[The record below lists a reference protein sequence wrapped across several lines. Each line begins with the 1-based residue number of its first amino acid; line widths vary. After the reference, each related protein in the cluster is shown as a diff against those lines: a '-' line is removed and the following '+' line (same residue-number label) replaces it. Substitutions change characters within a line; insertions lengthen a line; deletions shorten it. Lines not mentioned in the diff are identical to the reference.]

1 MTIQQIKYVITIY
14 ETGQFSKSGEKLY
27 VTQPSLSKAVR
38 DLEDELGITIF
49 ERMIKGII
57 VTDEGEEFI
66 TYAREVYRQ
75 YELLYD
81 KFKDPFSIKHRFGVS
96 CQHYSFASKAFAE
109 TVGMLESSAEHSDSK
124 FDFAFR
130 ETRTS
135 EVIHDISTLR
145 SEVGILFTADFNAKF
160 IEKLLADNEL
170 VFTEL
175 LKCPVNVFLCRSS
188 PLADKAVIRSEDL
201 SGYPCVIYEQGSC
214 EPYYL
219 SEELVPVNDYDRVIK
234 VTDKLTML
242 NLIADMNGFTFSTR
256 INYNTLNGRDYVCV
270 PFVLSDGSQP
280 EIRIGSIVR
289 KDHILSEIGD
299 RYSTCPAKR
308 RKPLEFAVTRSRFT
322 VTLQGSYR
330 HPIFFRHTPRSAR

>member
-14 ETGQFSKSGEKLY
+14 ETGQFSKAGEKLY

-49 ERMIKGII
+49 ERMNKGII
-57 VTDEGEEFI
+57 VTDAGEEFI

-81 KFKDPFSIKHRFGVS
+81 KFKDPFSIKRRFGVS
-96 CQHYSFASKAFAE
+96 CQHYSFASKAFTE
-109 TVGMLESSAEHSDSK
+109 TVKMIDSDRASSIK
-124 FDFAFR
+124 FDLAFR

-135 EVIHDISTLR
+135 EVVHDVSTLR
-145 SEVGILFTADFNAKF
+145 SEVGIIFTADFNARY

-170 VFTEL
+170 VFNEL
-175 LKCPVNVFLCRSS
+175 LKCPVNVFLCRSN
-188 PLADKAVIRSEDL
+188 PLAGKAVIRSEDL
-201 SGYPCVIYEQGSC
+201 AGYPCVIYEQGSC

-256 INYNTLNGRDYVCV
+256 MNYNTINGKDYVCV
-270 PFVLSDGSQP
+270 PFVSSDDGVQP
-280 EIRIGSIVR
+280 DIHIGNIVR
-289 KDHILSEIGD
+289 KDHILSDIGEIYLNNLKHIIAGSSSETIIQQD
-299 RYSTCPAKR
+299 RSQH
-308 RKPLEFAVTRSRFT
+308 EF
-322 VTLQGSYR
+322 
-330 HPIFFRHTPRSAR
+330 PDI